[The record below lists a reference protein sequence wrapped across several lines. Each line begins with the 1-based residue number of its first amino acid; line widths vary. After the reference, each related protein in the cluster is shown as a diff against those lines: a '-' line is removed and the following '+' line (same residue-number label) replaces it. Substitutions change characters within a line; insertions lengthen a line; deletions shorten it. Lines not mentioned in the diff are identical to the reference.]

1 MMDDLDIKDTFDTV
15 QRKSR
20 LSDLALDDDH
30 TFGTKIRKSKLK
42 VNLKPI
48 LKSFPR
54 NQKFPFFS
62 R

>member
-30 TFGTKIRKSKLK
+30 SFGTKVRKSKLK
-42 VNLKPI
+42 VNLNKI
-48 LKSFPR
+48 LNKS
-54 NQKFPFFS
+54 
-62 R
+62 

>member
-1 MMDDLDIKDTFDTV
+1 MDDLDIKDTYDTV

-20 LSDLALDDDH
+20 LSDMTLDDDQ

-42 VNLKPI
+42 VNLNKI
-48 LKSFPR
+48 LNKSCEKK
-54 NQKFPFFS
+54 QLFF